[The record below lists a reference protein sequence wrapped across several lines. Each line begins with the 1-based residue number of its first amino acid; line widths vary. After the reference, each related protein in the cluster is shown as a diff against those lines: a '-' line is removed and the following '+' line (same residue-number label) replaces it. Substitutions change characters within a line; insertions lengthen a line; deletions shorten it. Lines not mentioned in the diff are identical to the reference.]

1 MLSKKLDLY
10 QKKKYIYI
18 YIYIVFWGEKKP
30 SLLTFDRSKH
40 NIFKLDEEQPE
51 IRFET
56 K

>member
-10 QKKKYIYI
+10 QKNI

-30 SLLTFDRSKH
+30 SLLTFDRSKR
-40 NIFKLDEEQPE
+40 NKFKLDEEQPE